1 MCGISGY
8 QGWNDDEL
16 IVRMTEK
23 IRHRGPDDSGVFCS
37 KKDKV
42 SLAHTRLSI
51 QDTSSAGH
59 QPMIS
64 GGGNIVLI
72 FNGEIYNFKE
82 LRENLITKGVKFNG
96 HSDTEV
102 ILNLYLS
109 EGDAFLSKLNGIF
122 ALAIWNGQSQ
132 ELLLARDGF
141 GVKPLYYCETEKGF
155 LFSSEIKSLLEE
167 PSVSR
172 EISPSAIATHL
183 TYLWSPAPSTLL
195 TDVKKHL
202 PGYAMTIRDGQI
214 SKKWSFYKIPLVQPM
229 RNLSV
234 PDAKNL
240 VRKSIKNAVERQMV
254 SDVPVGTFLSGGLD
268 SSAITAFAK
277 EFTDGQKLQCF
288 TIALDD
294 ADAKKEGMVADL
306 PYAKRV
312 AKHLGVELNVIRAN
326 ADMADELVSM
336 IYHLDEPQA
345 DPAPL
350 NLLFISRLARKQGI
364 KVLLSGAGG
373 DDIFSGYRRHHA
385 LLMEKYWS
393 WLPLD
398 IRKTI
403 SNTASLLPNRP
414 TFIRRIRKALRYA
427 GFDGDQRIA
436 SYFNWLEPEIVDGL
450 LSSELRAELLSD
462 NPLEQALASIPE
474 NIPALNRMLFLEQ
487 KYFLA
492 DHNLNYTDKMSM
504 AAGVEVRVPLLDL
517 ELVELASR
525 LPVEYKQRGK
535 EGKWIFKKAMEGI
548 LPQDVIYRP
557 KTGFGVPLR
566 AWLRGPLKTLLYD
579 TLSESSIK
587 RRGWFDS
594 KAVMKLLKADNEG
607 KVDASYSI
615 FALLCIELWGKVF
628 LDDYTK

>member
-16 IVRMTEK
+16 IVKMAEK
-23 IRHRGPDDSGVFCS
+23 IKHRGPDDSGVFCS
-37 KKDKV
+37 ENDKI

-51 QDTSSAGH
+51 QDTSNAGH

-64 GGGNIVLI
+64 GDGNVVLI

-82 LRENLITKGVKFNG
+82 LREGLITKGVKFNG
-96 HSDTEV
+96 NSDTEV

-109 EGDAFLSKLNGIF
+109 EGDTFFSKLNGIF

-141 GVKPLYYCETEKGF
+141 GVKPLYYCESDKGF
-155 LFSSEIKSLLEE
+155 IFSSEIKSILEE
-167 PSVSR
+167 PS
-172 EISPSAIATHL
+172 ISKKIDPSALNSHL
-183 TYLWSPAPSTLL
+183 TYLWSPAPSTVLNA
-195 TDVKKHL
+195 VKKHL
-202 PGYAMTIRDGQI
+202 PGYAMIIKGGVI
-214 SKKWSFYKIPLVQPM
+214 VKKWSFYKIPLVQPM

-234 PDAKNL
+234 NKAKLL
-240 VRKSIKNAVERQMV
+240 VRNGVSEAVERQMV

-277 EFTDGQKLQCF
+277 EFMNSEKLQCF

-294 ADAKKEGMVADL
+294 VDAKNDGMIADL
-306 PYAKRV
+306 PYARRV
-312 AKHLGVELNVIRAN
+312 AKHLDVELNIIEAN
-326 ADMADELVSM
+326 TDMADELVSM
-336 IYHLDEPQA
+336 IYHLDEPQG

-385 LLMEKYWS
+385 LLLEKYWS
-393 WLPLD
+393 WLPLSF
-398 IRKTI
+398 RKTI
-403 SNTASLLPNRP
+403 SYSSNYLPNQP
-414 TFIRRIRKALRYA
+414 TFIRRLGKVLKYA
-427 GFDGDQRIA
+427 GFDGDKRIA
-436 SYFNWLEPEIVDGL
+436 SYFNWLDPVVVNGL
-450 LSSELRAELLSD
+450 LSSELRENLISD
-462 NPLEQALASIPE
+462 NPLEKALKYIPE
-474 NIPALNRMLFLEQ
+474 DIPPLNRMLYLEQ

-504 AAGVEVRVPLLDL
+504 ATGVEVRVPLLDRD
-517 ELVELASR
+517 LVELAAS
-525 LPVEYKQRGK
+525 LPLDYKQRGS

-548 LPQDVIYRP
+548 LPHDVIYRP

-566 AWLRGPLKTLLYD
+566 AWLRGPLKTLVYD
-579 TLSESSIK
+579 TLSEPSIR

-594 KAVMKLLKADNEG
+594 QAVANLLKADRDG
-607 KVDASYSI
+607 SVDASYSI
-615 FALLCIELWGKVF
+615 FALLCIEIWGEIF
-628 LDDYTK
+628 LDGNLK